1 MKYPNERRE
10 AVLRKLGPPNNR
22 SVADVAAEEGISAPT
37 IYGWR
42 SQARK
47 EGRLMPDQG
56 SQGSD
61 GWSSRD
67 KFNAVLE
74 TATLSEEELARYC
87 RRRGLYPEQIRQWRI
102 SCEQAND
109 RSEASARREADAV
122 KEERRRS
129 RQLHQ
134 ELQRK
139 EAALAETAALLTLR
153 GKARAVWGEEE
164 S

>member
-1 MKYPNERRE
+1 MKYSDERRE

-37 IYGWR
+37 IYAWR
-42 SQARK
+42 TQARE

-56 SQGSD
+56 KHGPE

-74 TATLSEEELARYC
+74 TATLSEEELAEYC
-87 RRRGLYPEQIRQWRI
+87 RCRGLYPEQIEQWRL

-109 RSEASARREADAV
+109 
-122 KEERRRS
+122 
-129 RQLHQ
+129 
-134 ELQRK
+134 
-139 EAALAETAALLTLR
+139 
-153 GKARAVWGEEE
+153 
-164 S
+164 